1 MAVSWAVRDGR
12 AVWEGRL
19 LSDWVQPLVD
29 QVVAT
34 VQPVAVW
41 LIGSIARGT
50 DDEHS
55 DIDLLAVLPSYD
67 PADAIDLKIRVID
80 NVSLPV
86 PFDISFSDPERF
98 RRRSQLPGTLER
110 AAVRE
115 GRLVY
120 ER

>member
-1 MAVSWAVRDGR
+1 
-12 AVWEGRL
+12 VWEGRL

-29 QVVAT
+29 QVVA
-34 VQPVAVW
+34 AVGPDAAW
-41 LIGSIARGT
+41 LIGSVARGT
-50 DDEHS
+50 DNEHS

-86 PFDISFSDPERF
+86 PFDISFSDPGRF
-98 RRRSQLPGTLER
+98 RRQSQLHGTLER

-115 GRLVY
+115 GRLVN